1 MPHSR
6 TNTTAATSSGGTVVR
21 GRTAPAATAVRS
33 VRAVDPPAV
42 DRLWTIREVSAFL
55 GIPVATLHQWRY
67 LGTGPDAYRVGKH
80 LRYSPVAVQAWL
92 ESECRRQASA

>member
-1 MPHSR
+1 MAHSR
-6 TNTTAATSSGGTVVR
+6 TNAAATTSSGGTGVR
-21 GRTAPAATAVRS
+21 GRATSAGSARAATAVG
-33 VRAVDPPAV
+33 PPAV

-67 LGTGPDAYRVGKH
+67 LGTGPEAYRVGKH

-92 ESECRRQASA
+92 ESECRREVSA